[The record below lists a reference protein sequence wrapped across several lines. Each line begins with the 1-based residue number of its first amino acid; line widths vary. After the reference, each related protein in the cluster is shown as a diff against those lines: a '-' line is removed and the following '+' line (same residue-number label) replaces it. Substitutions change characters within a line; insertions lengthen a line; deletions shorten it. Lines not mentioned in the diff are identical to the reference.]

1 VFLSLKTR
9 VFFVFLRVFKRVFYL
24 HRESTEESTE
34 GALAVDERE
43 IENMFLRP
51 TL

>member
-1 VFLSLKTR
+1 M
-9 VFFVFLRVFKRVFYL
+9 FLRVFKRVFL
-24 HRESTEESTE
+24 PTQREHRESTE
-34 GALAVDERE
+34 GALGVDERE